1 MDAPVPVQPK
11 RSFFRANRA
20 FFLSLLILALGAA
33 AYFWGQ
39 AGFTFDVSRFFA
51 APLGE
56 DCILSGTTCNGN
68 TVWNHYL
75 NCGTSSA
82 GENCSAPGTTCRTNN
97 GSPSV
102 IGATCVG
109 GATPPPATPPP
120 AAPSPSGRILS
131 GTTCNGNTV
140 WNHYLNC

>member
-33 AYFWGQ
+33 AYFWWQ

-82 GENCSAPGTTCRTNN
+82 GENCSATGTTCRTNN

-109 GATPPPATPPP
+109 GGGAGGTPRDPGYSCPMGPKGFWSIT
-120 AAPSPSGRILS
+120 
-131 GTTCNGNTV
+131 
-140 WNHYLNC
+140 